1 MEQIDFALALA
12 KTHELLSNSG
22 SRTII
27 GIAGKPG
34 AGKSQLSSYLMANL
48 PSDLVALVPM
58 DGFHLSNEILEEQGK
73 RDRKGAPDTFDV
85 EGYINLLTEIR
96 SNKRDEIRYPIFH
109 REIEA
114 SVEDEGVITPDVKLI
129 ITEGNYL
136 LHDRGGWEAIAPLL
150 DHRWFV
156 GIDDSLRLDR
166 LVARHHQFGKDL
178 AAAHAW
184 ATGSDE
190 RNAQIVEASKF
201 RADLI
206 VLNQ

>member
-1 MEQIDFALALA
+1 MEEIDFASALLRA
-12 KTHELLSNSG
+12 KDLLSNAP
-22 SRTII
+22 SRTVL
-27 GIAGKPG
+27 GISGKPG
-34 AGKSQLSSYLMANL
+34 AGKSQLSSFLVANL

-58 DGFHLSNEILEEQGK
+58 DGFHLSNEELEELGR

-85 EGYINLLTEIR
+85 EGYVNLLTEIR
-96 SNKRDEIRYPIFH
+96 SNNNDVIRYPIFH

-114 SVEDEGVITPDVKLI
+114 SIADEGLLASDVKLV

-136 LHDRGGWEAIAPLL
+136 FHDQDGWEEISPLL

-184 ATGSDE
+184 AIGSDE

>member
-12 KTHELLSNSG
+12 KTHELLSNSR

-34 AGKSQLSSYLMANL
+34 AGKSQLSSYLIENL
-48 PSDLVALVPM
+48 PSNLVALVPM

-85 EGYINLLTEIR
+85 ESYANLLTEIR
-96 SNKRDEIRYPIFH
+96 RNKMDEIRYPIFH

-150 DHRWFV
+150 DHRWYLGV
-156 GIDDSLRLDR
+156 DDATRLNR
-166 LVARHHQFGKDL
+166 LVARHHRYGKDL
-178 AAAHAW
+178 EAAHRW
-184 ATGSDE
+184 AHGSDE
-190 RNAQIVEASKF
+190 ANARIVEASQP

-206 VLNQ
+206 VINR

>member
-1 MEQIDFALALA
+1 VEEIDFASALLRA
-12 KTHELLSNSG
+12 KDLLSNAP
-22 SRTII
+22 SRTVL

-34 AGKSQLSSYLMANL
+34 AGKSQLSAFLMANL
-48 PSDLVALVPM
+48 PADLVAHVPM
-58 DGFHLSNEILEEQGK
+58 DGFHLSNEELEELGR

-85 EGYINLLTEIR
+85 EGYVNLLTEIR
-96 SNKRDEIRYPIFH
+96 SNNNDVIPYPIFH
-109 REIEA
+109 REIEESIA
-114 SVEDEGVITPDVKLI
+114 DEGLLASDVKLV

-136 LHDRGGWEAIAPLL
+136 FHDQDGWEEISPLL